1 METGAIRKRTRRVR
15 AANPLIRAGSHSRG
29 GARRLA
35 GPAPAASPAHRSA
48 ILRKHAEP
56 PPRASYQR

>member
-1 METGAIRKRTRRVR
+1 METGAIRKRTRRLRV
-15 AANPLIRAGSHSRG
+15 ANPLGQG
-29 GARRLA
+29 RLA
-35 GPAPAASPAHRSA
+35 GSGAPPSRYQQARPRGYSA

>member
-1 METGAIRKRTRRVR
+1 METGAIRKRTRRLR
-15 AANPLIRAGSHSRG
+15 AANPLIGADSHSLA
-29 GARRLA
+29 GARDLA
-35 GPAPAASPAHRSA
+35 WPTPAASPARRSA